1 MSRLPVRRR
10 RASMRNLFGAM
21 LATVLTSTSVF
32 AQTNGTWNVQ
42 GGNWSV
48 GTNWVGGN
56 IADGGGI
63 ATFDNFRGQLS
74 NITVTVDTTSR
85 TLSQINFN
93 QSFSVSIAG
102 SGGGSILVSPNGL
115 TLNSIASTVSSPTS
129 YYNTVNGISAVIAG
143 SGNLVKTGQGNVA
156 LSGANTFTGN
166 VVINEGALWLTAGTA
181 AGQDTALGNVANSVQ
196 LNGGTLGVSTNALT
210 TSRSF
215 VIGPNGGTMRLFAA
229 ANLNGSLSGSGLLT
243 NQLGTLTL
251 GGTTSGFSGGILVDN
266 GTVNLTGTTALG
278 GSADVVVGGTLGLVN
293 TTNNV
298 ANRLNGRSIVS
309 YGGNLNFTAGTA
321 GTMNEAAGNLVL
333 ASGSTTVS
341 VNPSASTGANVS
353 FTGLTRQDRST
364 ILFRGTGLGANG
376 AVANVLFTSSPGT
389 LIGGGGNPNS
399 STNASILPFAIG
411 SRVSGVTSGANISF
425 VTWDSATQRITA
437 LDVTSG
443 YATNLAS
450 AASDDNVNLTA
461 NSSVNL
467 GGQTINSLRFGGAFT
482 LDGASSDILTVTSGA
497 ILSTTGTAVINAPI
511 NFGVNEGVV
520 FASGALT
527 INGAISG

>member
-1 MSRLPVRRR
+1 MSRLSARRR
-10 RASMRNLFGAM
+10 RASMRNLFGAI
-21 LATVLTSTSVF
+21 LATVFTSSSVF

-93 QSFSVSIAG
+93 QSFSIGIGG
-102 SGGGSILVSPNGL
+102 SGGGSILVSPTGL
-115 TLNSIASTVSSPTS
+115 SLNSIASTVSSPTS

-181 AGQDTALGNVANSVQ
+181 AGQDTALGNVANTVQ
-196 LNGGTLGVSTNALT
+196 LNGGILGVSTNALT

-251 GGTTSGFSGGILVDN
+251 GGTTSGFTGGILVDN
-266 GTVNLTGTTALG
+266 STVNLTGTTALG
-278 GSADVVVGGTLGLVN
+278 GTADIVVGGTLGLVN

-321 GTMNEAAGNLVL
+321 GAMNEAAGNLVL
-333 ASGSTTVS
+333 ASGSTTLS
-341 VNPSASTGANVS
+341 VTPSASTGANVS

-364 ILFRGTGLGANG
+364 VLFRGTGLGTTG
-376 AVANVLFTSSPGT
+376 AVANVLFTS
-389 LIGGGGNPNS
+389 
-399 STNASILPFAIG
+399 
-411 SRVSGVTSGANISF
+411 
-425 VTWDSATQRITA
+425 A
-437 LDVTSG
+437 LE
-443 YATNLAS
+443 L
-450 AASDDNVNLTA
+450 
-461 NSSVNL
+461 
-467 GGQTINSLRFGGAFT
+467 
-482 LDGASSDILTVTSGA
+482 
-497 ILSTTGTAVINAPI
+497 
-511 NFGVNEGVV
+511 
-520 FASGALT
+520 
-527 INGAISG
+527 